1 MKEIRRHTRQLKV
14 IWDAVKDETSHPTAD
29 QIYAKVRR
37 VIPNMSLGTV
47 YRNLQKLVEEK
58 KLKVLTL
65 GRIQH
70 FDPMAQRHDHFICE
84 KCNRV
89 YDISVNS
96 RRKIR
101 LPSLPRQ
108 GFKVMSHQLS
118 LYGVCKS
125 CVG

>member
-1 MKEIRRHTRQLKV
+1 MKANRRHTRQLEV
-14 IWDAVKDETSHPTAD
+14 IWEAIKDETSHPTAD
-29 QIYAKVRR
+29 QVYEKVRG

-58 KLKVLTL
+58 ILRVLTL

-70 FDPMAQRHDHFICE
+70 FDPMVDRHDHFICE

-96 RRKIR
+96 REKI
-101 LPSLPRQ
+101 LPPSLPRE
-108 GFKVMSHQLS
+108 GFKITSHQLA
-118 LYGVCKS
+118 LYGICKNCIS
-125 CVG
+125 